1 MNVPDAVSSFVA
13 QSRQLCEVLRLER
26 QKLTDVDLHRV
37 RAELHLLE
45 METSNLQT
53 YKDLNLSLDL
63 D

>member
-1 MNVPDAVSSFVA
+1 MNISDAVSSFVA
-13 QSRQLCEVLRLER
+13 QSRHLCEVLRVER
-26 QKLTDVDLHRV
+26 QKLTDIDLHRV